1 MPRYLVDRNEPR
13 QVRSHLSCRPGWGV
27 GAGLLAVALVA
38 LSLAPVASAGTIS
51 VTTTFDQVDGSAPC
65 SLREA
70 VDTAN
75 ADVNSGGCTDAN
87 PAAADTIKLAGGDYN
102 LQRAGV
108 EDANASGDLDVT
120 ESLTIAGAGAD
131 ETGIDGN
138 GAAIT
143 GDRVLQVS
151 SGTLTIS
158 GLTVHDGLTTAA
170 GGGIAGFAGTALKL
184 TNSAVSNNNANS
196 EGGGIWADTATL
208 TNSTVSGN
216 NAAAGGGGGI
226 KAATATLTNST
237 VSGNDANSGGGI
249 YTLGTA
255 TLTNSTVSGNDANS
269 SVGGGI
275 RAAAATL
282 TGSTVS
288 GNKTDSGG
296 GGIFTSTATLTNST
310 VSGNEAAGPDINNGG
325 GIWATTATLT
335 GSTVSGNNADARGGG
350 IFGAGTLTNSSV
362 KRNKA
367 GQEGGGIY
375 AFLGS
380 LTVTGS
386 TVSDNDSINNGGG
399 IFFTSPETL
408 NVTNS
413 TLSGNES
420 AAWGGALS
428 TDEGT
433 TNLQSATINRNVAD
447 ADAAGNFAGGGLD
460 QFGTATVNLKNTILA
475 GNLDRS
481 VGFLQ
486 GAGPDWNCNGGVV
499 SQGYNLLSSTVG
511 CDVAPASGDQTAADP
526 RLAFLANNGGK
537 TLTHALL
544 STSPAIN
551 TGHPATPGSAGAC
564 PSTDQ
569 RGVPR
574 SLGGRCDKGA
584 YERVSCHGKLVN
596 RVGTA
601 GADLLVGTSAA
612 DGILALGG
620 NDVLRGGSAGDGLCG
635 GDGNDQLFG
644 ESGPDFLDG
653 GAGTDTCNGGTESDQ
668 AALCETISSIP

>member
-51 VTTTFDQVDGSAPC
+51 VTTTFDQLDGAAPC

-75 ADVNSGGCTDAN
+75 ADANSGGCTDAN
-87 PAAADTIKLAGGDYN
+87 PAAADTIKLGGGYYN

-170 GGGIAGFAGTALKL
+170 GGGIQGVSGTALKL
-184 TNSAVSNNNANS
+184 TDSTVSGNSAFVVGGGIFAASTVTLTDSTVRNNGARFEGGGIKADTATLTGSTVSGNEVLGSDVRGGGISASTATLANS
-196 EGGGIWADTATL
+196 TVSGNEALGSGSFPIGFGGGIWATTTATL

-216 NAAAGGGGGI
+216 QVA
-226 KAATATLTNST
+226 
-237 VSGNDANSGGGI
+237 
-249 YTLGTA
+249 
-255 TLTNSTVSGNDANS
+255 
-269 SVGGGI
+269 
-275 RAAAATL
+275 R
-282 TGSTVS
+282 
-288 GNKTDSGG
+288 
-296 GGIFTSTATLTNST
+296 F
-310 VSGNEAAGPDINNGG
+310 GG
-325 GIWATTATLT
+325 GIWATTAKLT
-335 GSTVSGNNADARGGG
+335 NSTVSDNTAGDVAGG
-350 IFGAGTLTNSSV
+350 ILGAGTLTDSTV
-362 KRNKA
+362 RRNEA
-367 GQEGGGIY
+367 GAEGGGIY
-375 AFLGS
+375 SGQGS
-380 LTVTGS
+380 LTVTRS
-386 TVSDNDSINNGGG
+386 TVADNDSTNNGGG
-399 IFFTSPETL
+399 IFFTSPGTL
-408 NVTNS
+408 TVTNS

-420 AAWGGALS
+420 AAWGGGLS

-447 ADAAGNFAGGGLD
+447 ADADPDATGSGGGLD

-481 VGFLQ
+481 VGLLQ

-511 CDVAPASGDQTAADP
+511 CAVAPASGDQTAADP
-526 RLAFLANNGGK
+526 GLAFLANNGGK
-537 TLTHALL
+537 TLTQALL
-544 STSPAIN
+544 SSSPAIN
-551 TGHPATPGSAGAC
+551 TG
-564 PSTDQ
+564 
-569 RGVPR
+569 R
-574 SLGGRCDKGA
+574 
-584 YERVSCHGKLVN
+584 
-596 RVGTA
+596 
-601 GADLLVGTSAA
+601 
-612 DGILALGG
+612 
-620 NDVLRGGSAGDGLCG
+620 
-635 GDGNDQLFG
+635 
-644 ESGPDFLDG
+644 
-653 GAGTDTCNGGTESDQ
+653 
-668 AALCETISSIP
+668 